1 MTNPAYPSN
10 IILTQRGETI
20 RDKDARAAMQA
31 LIIAGWK
38 VCDVAKEAFWLADM
52 MEEER
57 NLPNQV
63 NNDSP

>member
-1 MTNPAYPSN
+1 MTKSAYPSN

-31 LIIAGWK
+31 LIAAGTHVDSVSRLAFEIA
-38 VCDVAKEAFWLADM
+38 DN

-57 NLPNQV
+57 
-63 NNDSP
+63 SK